1 LLIPLLCGIFLIE
14 TLSVLIQVS
23 YFKYT
28 KRKTGF
34 GQRVFLMSPIHH
46 HFQMKGFHESK
57 IVTRF
62 WILGI
67 LFAILTIVTL
77 KIR

>member
-1 LLIPLLCGIFLIE
+1 
-14 TLSVLIQVS
+14 
-23 YFKYT
+23 
-28 KRKTGF
+28 
-34 GQRVFLMSPIHH
+34 MSPIHH
-46 HFQMKGFHESK
+46 HFQKKGLHESK